1 MKNKKQTL
9 LLLFTL
15 LLTQILYAQ
24 QSIDNLRDSIA
35 TNFSTQLNLFPQ
47 EKVHLH
53 TDRELYSP
61 AEKIWFKAY
70 LVDAYHHQYLQQSR
84 YVYVELI
91 APADTLIQR
100 VMIAPQN
107 DMYHG
112 YIKLPTETPAGAYT
126 LCAYSKHMEN
136 QGKEYF
142 FRKKIHVVPSV
153 KVREEKEEDSKDT
166 KPAKKKDYEVYFF
179 PEGGNIPAGER
190 SMVAFKALDEDGN
203 AEIITGWVIDSS
215 GKEVLEV
222 NTLHEGMGTF
232 SLFSKTGET
241 YSLRCTNHQ
250 GTSKT
255 FKLPAAQPNVFALS
269 CTARKNMLLLNK
281 LHATEAN
288 TQEKHYLLAHC
299 KGGLFHFEEWDEE
312 KAISFRLDELPAGI
326 IQFLLLDEQLN
337 PLSERLFFS
346 KNYETTTIDFST
358 NKIVY
363 DKRELISCELS
374 VSDKDAIPL
383 LSNLSVAITDDE
395 DIVYDGT
402 APTILSSLLL
412 TSELNGY
419 IASPGYYF
427 ENNDAERTQALD
439 CLMLTHGWRRYDIP
453 KVVKGEFTEP
463 AIQAEVSQTISGMVK
478 TLVSNHPVVKTEVNF
493 LAHKKYVTGKALTDE
508 NGRFC
513 FGGFELPDSTTYAVQ
528 ALSNKGKKTVELL
541 LDETTYPILKKLPH
555 RKEEIT
561 TFANHSSYAPKVM
574 QREHTYNEKMRSIQ
588 LDEVVITANKVDK
601 MKDKMPYFS
610 SFATRSINSEA
621 IKKKRPRATN
631 QALWGLP
638 KVKISPTGEVGLYGR
653 PGSFIDETTPMVY
666 VDGMRMGRDFNIN
679 DIPVEDIYQIDVFN
693 DKIALSAFPRSDRDT
708 GVISIIMKA
717 PEDRAHGEQ
726 FNIKTTTPLGIQKPV
741 AFYAPRYDT
750 KTPNHNTIDIRT
762 TLFWKPDVITD
773 EEGKASFDFY
783 SADYYTTYTVIIEG
797 VTEEGLIVRAV
808 EKIKIGE
815 E

>member
-1 MKNKKQTL
+1 MKHYS
-9 LLLFTL
+9 TL
-15 LLTQILYAQ
+15 LLTLLFLQAAYAQ
-24 QSIDNLRDSIA
+24 QPIDNLRDSIA
-35 TNFSTQLNLFPQ
+35 NNFAIQLNTYPQ

-70 LVDAYHHQYLQQSR
+70 LVDAYHHQYMQQSR

-112 YIKLPTETPAGAYT
+112 YITLPTAAPAGAYT
-126 LCAYSKHMEN
+126 LCAYTKYMEN

-153 KVREEKEEDSKDT
+153 KVREEKEEDSKNK
-166 KPAKKKDYEVYFF
+166 KPAKNKDYEVYFF
-179 PEGGNIPAGER
+179 PEGGNILAGER
-190 SMVAFKALDEDGN
+190 SMVAFKALNEDGN

-232 SLFSKTGET
+232 SLFSKPGET

-250 GTSKT
+250 GISKT

-269 CTARKNMLLLNK
+269 CTARKNMLYLNK
-281 LHATEAN
+281 LRAAEAN
-288 TQEKHYLLAHC
+288 RQEKHYLLAHS
-299 KGGLFHFEEWDEE
+299 KGELFCFEEWNEE
-312 KAISFRLDELPAGI
+312 KAISFRLDQLPAGV
-326 IQFLLLDEQLN
+326 IQFLLLDEHLN

-346 KNYETTTIDFST
+346 KNYETTTVDFST
-358 NKIVY
+358 NKTVY

-374 VSDKDAIPL
+374 VSGKEAIPL

-412 TSELNGY
+412 TSELKGY

-427 ENNDAERTQALD
+427 ENNDAERLQALD

-453 KVVKGEFTEP
+453 KVVKGEFAEP
-463 AIQAEVSQTISGMVK
+463 TIEVEVSQTISGMVK

-493 LAHKKYVTGKALTDE
+493 FAYKGNVTGKALTDE

-513 FGGFELPDSTTYAVQ
+513 FIGFELPDSTTYAVQ

-541 LDETTYPILKKLPH
+541 LDKTTYPRLKKLPH

-561 TFANHSSYAPKVM
+561 TFANHTSHAPKVM
-574 QREHTYNEKMRSIQ
+574 QREHAYNEKMRSIQ
-588 LDEVVITANKVDK
+588 LNEVVVTARKVDK
-601 MKDKMPYFS
+601 SKDNLPW
-610 SFATRSINSEA
+610 FAKISTHVLDSEY
-621 IKKKRPRATN
+621 IKKKNAPKAT
-631 QALWGLP
+631 QLLAGIAG
-638 KVKISPTGEVGLYGR
+638 VR
-653 PGSFIDETTPMVY
+653 IDENENVIIRSSGFNVLAIFY
-666 VDGMRMGRDFNIN
+666 VDGFQQDSEFKIN
-679 DIPVEDIYQIDVFN
+679 DIPAHEIHRIDIYKGPDAAIFGMSG
-693 DKIALSAFPRSDRDT
+693 AG
-708 GVISIIMKA
+708 GVISIITKG
-717 PEDRAHGEQ
+717 PEDREPPAQ
-726 FNIKTTTPLGIQKPV
+726 FNIKTITPLGLQKPV

-750 KTPNHNTIDIRT
+750 KIPDHDAVDIRT

-797 VTEEGLIVRAV
+797 ITKEGLIVRAV
-808 EKIKIGE
+808 KKIKIGE